1 MRTSVR
7 KSRKLPARDER
18 KKQICFVQCNE
29 CGEFTKHGFAVTAH
43 RKQCQLSTEHVSV
56 RCTVPIDLEAIQDVE
71 SVVEDEEGL
80 GYSDS
85 ISNSS
90 QHTASETSL
99 HRNNVS
105 TYLNGLN
112 NGMGPEDLH
121 FINAYRDWGPKEPMD
136 TLQEQAR
143 FLAACDAGVGISDQH
158 AQVLLDYVNTRGG
171 TPLPKTV
178 KTCWNNMKR
187 VHESMCGTLQKV
199 LPKLIRTY
207 LSINVQKLCVMS
219 LNVM

>member
-1 MRTSVR
+1 MR
-7 KSRKLPARDER
+7 
-18 KKQICFVQCNE
+18 FVQCYE
-29 CGEFTKHGFAVTAH
+29 CGEFTKHGYGVTAH

-56 RCTVPIDLEAIQDVE
+56 RCTVPFDLEAVQDVE

-80 GYSDS
+80 GDSDS

-90 QHTASETSL
+90 QHTASKTSL

-105 TYLNGLN
+105 AYLNGLN

-199 LPKLIRTY
+199 LPKLIRTS